1 MGARRWIAQPHHL
14 LSADKSRRR
23 PLDSYGTVLV
33 LTILDYLAV
42 STLTNRTWGNV
53 VIVVLLGVTLLFAL
67 RTSAVRRIWI
77 LLAFI
82 YLMASTLLA
91 LVNVALPGATEV
103 SEQTSIAGGLLLIVT
118 PLTIARR
125 ISTHRVVTTETV
137 LGALCVY
144 LLLGFSFAF
153 VYSAIGSLGP
163 VPFFTGQS
171 HATPN
176 DYLFFSYTTLTTV
189 GYGNLVPAG
198 SVGQTFAMLEA
209 LTGQI
214 YLIIVV
220 ARLVALWGQVRSS
233 ADSRHGGDA
242 GTGDVLHDDE
252 GRTAEDM
259 DRHDSADQRAQ

>member
-1 MGARRWIAQPHHL
+1 MGARQRIARPHHL
-14 LSADKSRRR
+14 RPVIKARSR

-42 STLTNRTWGNV
+42 STLTNSTWGKV
-53 VIVVLLGVTLLFAL
+53 IIVVLLGVTLLFAL
-67 RTSAVRRIWI
+67 RTSGVRRIWI
-77 LLAFI
+77 MLAFI
-82 YLMASTLLA
+82 YLLVSSLLA
-91 LVNVALPGATEV
+91 LVSVALPGAKEL
-103 SEQTSIAGGLLLIVT
+103 SQQTSIAGGLLLIVT

-153 VYSAIGSLGP
+153 VYSAIGALGSG
-163 VPFFTGQS
+163 PFFTGQS

-198 SVGQTFAMLEA
+198 TVGQTFAMLEA

-220 ARLVALWGQVRSS
+220 ARLVSLWGQVRST
-233 ADSRHGGDA
+233 AKSRHGGDA
-242 GTGDVLHDDE
+242 STGDMLPDE
-252 GRTAEDM
+252 RGRTAEDM
-259 DRHDSADQRAQ
+259 DRHGSAD